1 MATGHLLVRTE
12 ISPDT
17 AARDHSGIHAS
28 AALHL
33 PALRIDARGVRKV
46 DYRKILLLAAPLFV
60 NSGVQALL
68 NLTDTWFIGRI
79 STAATAAMG
88 ATYFLVLVFIVLA
101 GGIGMGV
108 QTLVAHAYGARRRR
122 RAASVVWAG
131 MWASLATVPAFLALA
146 AAGPWLLAPF
156 ALGAEIEGLALAY
169 WVPRILGGALAVA
182 MWVVFGF
189 FNGIGRTA
197 VTLVL
202 NAGVTVLN
210 AVLNEI
216 FIFRLDLGIAGAGWA
231 TTASLAAGTLAGAA
245 LFASRGVHR
254 EYASRLTWRPR
265 LSRIAGAA
273 VFGLPMGMSVTMD
286 LLALALFQLMQVK
299 LGPVDGAA
307 SQIAL
312 MLTSLCFMPAVG
324 FGMAGTT
331 LVGQSI
337 GAGDKAWGYR
347 LGNATIKL
355 SVTYMGL
362 SGVLLAALGPWLMPW
377 FVATADPHA
386 GEVARLGVI
395 LLWLAAAYQAF
406 DGLNIGASF
415 CLRGAGDTRVP
426 AMLVFALAWGLFM
439 PLAHGLTFAPG
450 QGWADL
456 PLQAGWGASGGWI
469 AAVVYVMA
477 LGVTLFLRWRSG
489 AWQDIVVR

>member
-1 MATGHLLVRTE
+1 MATSPFPERTH
-12 ISPDT
+12 IRPDT
-17 AARDHSGIHAS
+17 TSRHSAEPAAAAR
-28 AALHL
+28 L
-33 PALRIDARGVRKV
+33 PALRVDALGARHV
-46 DYRKILLLAAPLFV
+46 DYRRILLLAAPLFV

-79 STAATAAMG
+79 STAATSAMG

-108 QTLVAHAYGARRRR
+108 QTLVAHAYGSRRRR

-131 MWASLATVPAFLALA
+131 MWASLATAPVFVTLAV
-146 AAGPWLLAPF
+146 AGPWLLAPF
-156 ALGAEIEGLALAY
+156 ALEGEIQGLALAY
-169 WVPRILGGALAVA
+169 WVPRMLGGPLAVA
-182 MWVVFGF
+182 MWVVLGF
-189 FNGIGRTA
+189 FNGVGRTP
-197 VTLVL
+197 VTLLL
-202 NAGVTVLN
+202 NAGVAGLN

-216 FIFRLDLGIAGAGWA
+216 FIFRFDLGIAGAGWA
-231 TTASLAAGTLAGAA
+231 TTVSLAAGTLAGTL
-245 LFASRGVHR
+245 LFASRAVHR
-254 EYASRLTWRPR
+254 EYASRLTWRLR
-265 LSRIAGAA
+265 VSRVARTA

-286 LLALALFQLMQVK
+286 LLALALFQLMQVR

-337 GAGDKAWGYR
+337 GAGDKAWASR
-347 LGNATIKL
+347 VGNATIRL
-355 SVTYMGL
+355 SVAYMGL
-362 SGVLLAALGPWLMPW
+362 SGILLAVFGPWLLPW
-377 FVATADPHA
+377 FVASGDPHA
-386 GEVARLGVI
+386 REVVQLGVT

-426 AMLVFALAWGLFM
+426 AVSVLVLAWGLFL
-439 PLAHGLTFAPG
+439 PLAHTLTFAPD
-450 QGWADL
+450 QGWANL
-456 PLQAGWGASGGWI
+456 PLQAGWGARGGWI
-469 AAVVYVMA
+469 AAVAYVVA
-477 LGVTLFLRWRSG
+477 LGVTLFLRWRSD
-489 AWQDIVVR
+489 AWRRIVVR